1 MKINEKEYLFSP
13 SLMCM
18 SFLNIRNDIEVLN
31 QNFDS
36 FHIDIADGHFCD
48 SIILSLEYIRDIKK
62 ITKLPLEVHLM
73 VDSPNKYID
82 KLAKLGVNTI
92 TVHIESIERNA
103 IRTIDNIHSYGIK
116 VGLALC
122 PLTPVSYIYPLLSLV
137 DSVNVLNVEAG
148 FRGQPLIKE
157 MLSKSKELAI
167 FKNINSLNYII
178 QSDGGVERSTYKNLI
193 DVGTE
198 SFVLGRT
205 ALFGKSERISEACKI
220 MKSEFLIAIN

>member
-1 MKINEKEYLFSP
+1 
-13 SLMCM
+13 
-18 SFLNIRNDIEVLN
+18 
-31 QNFDS
+31 
-36 FHIDIADGHFCD
+36 
-48 SIILSLEYIRDIKK
+48 
-62 ITKLPLEVHLM
+62 
-73 VDSPNKYID
+73 
-82 KLAKLGVNTI
+82 
-92 TVHIESIERNA
+92 
-103 IRTIDNIHSYGIK
+103 
-116 VGLALC
+116 
-122 PLTPVSYIYPLLSLV
+122 
-137 DSVNVLNVEAG
+137 
-148 FRGQPLIKE
+148 